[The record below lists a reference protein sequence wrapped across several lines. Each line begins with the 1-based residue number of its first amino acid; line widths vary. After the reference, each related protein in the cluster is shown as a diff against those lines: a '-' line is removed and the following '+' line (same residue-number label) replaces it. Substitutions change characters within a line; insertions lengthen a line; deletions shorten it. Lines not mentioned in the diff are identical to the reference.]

1 MSGLRSTGKKR
12 CKAIVTASRGPWTQ
26 SERDH
31 DARHVQ
37 CGEERNGQRD
47 QEGFSTPRGIRSS
60 RRRRACCLTDSPTR
74 DQEGDSQPSKTY
86 ATRRSRTSC
95 AMKKAERRAL
105 LGKTELYLISAIFV
119 RLGLQPLDGTGQSPR
134 GVADGS
140 RNQDDEQSSARQVR
154 IRSILICHERERCDE
169 TPGSHSPAPNF
180 VECEDVDTCT
190 SLPSLL
196 SHRRKSRRHRRC
208 L

>member
-1 MSGLRSTGKKR
+1 
-12 CKAIVTASRGPWTQ
+12 
-26 SERDH
+26 
-31 DARHVQ
+31 
-37 CGEERNGQRD
+37 
-47 QEGFSTPRGIRSS
+47 
-60 RRRRACCLTDSPTR
+60 
-74 DQEGDSQPSKTY
+74 
-86 ATRRSRTSC
+86 
-95 AMKKAERRAL
+95 MKKAERRAL

-196 SHRRKSRRHRRC
+196 SHRRKSRRHRRILGTKKPGRLDKSLPC
-208 L
+208 VAVRTRSLVRRARISKIKPR